1 MASNNKNKNKSK
13 TYTKN
18 VGEPWFSLIKLGLK
32 SVEGRL
38 NKGEFSKFKKN
49 DVVVWTNNDF
59 GNLRSVKT
67 KIKSIRKYKTFNDY
81 LSKEGLE
88 NCLPGFENIKNGE
101 NVYYKYYSKENE
113 EEFGILAIRLQIIK

>member
-1 MASNNKNKNKSK
+1 MASKNKSK
-13 TYTKN
+13 TYTKS

-49 DVVVWTNNDF
+49 DIVVWTNNDF

-88 NCLPGFENIKNGE
+88 KCLPGIDTIKDGE

-113 EEFGILAIRLQIIK
+113 EEFGILAIRLQII

>member
-1 MASNNKNKNKSK
+1 MASKNKSK

-49 DVVVWTNNDF
+49 DIVVWTNNDF

-67 KIKSIRKYKTFNDY
+67 IINYY
-81 LSKEGLE
+81 L
-88 NCLPGFENIKNGE
+88 IKNM
-101 NVYYKYYSKENE
+101 NNL
-113 EEFGILAIRLQIIK
+113 FIKFFMK